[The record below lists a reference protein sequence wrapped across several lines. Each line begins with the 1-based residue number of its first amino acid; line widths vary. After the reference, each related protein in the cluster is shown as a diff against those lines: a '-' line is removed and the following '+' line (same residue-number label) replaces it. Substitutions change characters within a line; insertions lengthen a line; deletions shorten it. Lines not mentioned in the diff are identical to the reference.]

1 VSGGTVENDGHH
13 HLVYRPKCLTVLNDE
28 KDDDDH
34 HHHLL
39 FIFFFHFSSMAQLFF
54 RIENKRNAQ
63 RTPENEKGSEAETNR
78 EEDGRQIPCI
88 A

>member
-1 VSGGTVENDGHH
+1 
-13 HLVYRPKCLTVLNDE
+13 
-28 KDDDDH
+28 
-34 HHHLL
+34 
-39 FIFFFHFSSMAQLFF
+39 MAQLFF